1 MKYLVL
7 AVLLLSGPGL
17 QLLTSVRDRN
27 AAVATGTAAYRRGEA
42 AQAVEAFETAVATGT
57 RRTPDPRLLLNLAH
71 AQTRAGQLAPAYATY
86 ERLLTG
92 SPAALSSVARQQ
104 LAVQAAQRGQLAQ
117 ALGLLRQALLLD
129 PHNAGARFDYEV
141 LSEYLAKRPNAPKM
155 HPPPTPKE
163 KNKNAAD
170 EKPSPEKNGAA
181 QNQPAEKEGSDRK
194 GEVND
199 QKPSPALPTGPPAA
213 RPDAT
218 GRPDQRQ
225 PSAAP
230 GSTAVGGRTL
240 GNGIPQPLP
249 SGEEP
254 GQQRG
259 LDRSASASAPTPN
272 GRSNRPG
279 TEAATPADVQLQTQR
294 ERLQAMNLSPAQAR
308 QLLETLRAQEQQYLQ
323 QLARP
328 AAQKPDP
335 NKPTW

>member
-1 MKYLVL
+1 MKQLVL
-7 AVLLLSGPGL
+7 IILLLSGPGL

-27 AAVATGTAAYRRGEA
+27 EAVATGTAAYRRGEA
-42 AQAVEAFETAVATGT
+42 ALAVHAFETALDAKA

-71 AQTRAGQLAPAYATY
+71 AQTRAGQLVPAQATY
-86 ERLLTG
+86 GRLLVG

-104 LAVQAAQRGQLAQ
+104 LAVQVAQQGQLAQ
-117 ALGLLRQALLLD
+117 AIGLLRQALVLD
-129 PHNAGARFDYEV
+129 PQNAGARFDYEV
-141 LSEYLAKRPNAPKM
+141 LSEYLAKRPNTPKIPT
-155 HPPPTPKE
+155 PPSPKE
-163 KNKNAAD
+163 KGAAE
-170 EKPSPEKNGAA
+170 EKLSPEKNGAA
-181 QNQPAEKEGSDRK
+181 QNQPAEKAGTDRK
-194 GEVND
+194 GEIND
-199 QKPSPALPTGPPAA
+199 QKPGTAPPTGPPDS
-213 RPDAT
+213 RPYPA
-218 GRPDQRQ
+218 GQPDPRR

-230 GSTAVGGRTL
+230 DGAAAGGRTL
-240 GNGIPQPLP
+240 GNGARQPLP

-259 LDRSASASAPTPN
+259 LDRSGRASAPTAG

-328 AAQKPDP
+328 AATKPDP

>member
-1 MKYLVL
+1 MKYLVMV
-7 AVLLLSGPGL
+7 VLLLSGPGL
-17 QLLTSVRDRN
+17 QLLTRVRDRN
-27 AAVATGTAAYRRGEA
+27 EAVATGAAAYRRGEA
-42 AQAVEAFETAVATGT
+42 GLAVYAFENALAAKT
-57 RRTPDPRLLLNLAH
+57 RHPDPRLLLNLAH
-71 AQTRAGQLAPAYATY
+71 AQTRAGLLAPAQATY
-86 ERLLTG
+86 GRLLTG

-104 LAVQAAQRGQLAQ
+104 LAVQAARQGQLAQ
-117 ALGLLRQALLLD
+117 AISLLRQALILN

-141 LSEYLAKRPNAPKM
+141 LSEYLAKRPNAPKI
-155 HPPPTPKE
+155 PTPPTPQE
-163 KNKNAAD
+163 KNAAD
-170 EKPSPEKNGAA
+170 EKTAPAKDGAA
-181 QNQPAEKEGSDRK
+181 QNQPAEKAGTARQ

-199 QKPSPALPTGPPAA
+199 QKPSPVPPAGPPDA
-213 RPDAT
+213 RPDPA
-218 GRPDQRQ
+218 GQPDPRQ

-230 GSTAVGGRTL
+230 GSTAAGGRTL
-240 GNGIPQPLP
+240 GNGAQQPLP

-259 LDRSASASAPTPN
+259 LDRSAGASSPLPN

-328 AAQKPDP
+328 AAQRPDP

>member
-1 MKYLVL
+1 MKYLGL
-7 AVLLLSGPGL
+7 AILLLSGPGL
-17 QLLTSVRDRN
+17 RLLTSVRDRN
-27 AAVATGTAAYRRGEA
+27 VAVAAGTAAYRKGDA
-42 AQAVEAFETAVATGT
+42 AVAVYAFENALAAKS

-71 AQTRAGQLAPAYATY
+71 AQTRAGLLAPAHATY

-117 ALGLLRQALLLD
+117 AVGLLRQALLLD
-129 PHNAGARFDYEV
+129 PRNAGARFDYEV
-141 LSEYLAKRPNAPKM
+141 LSEYLAKRPNAPQM
-155 HPPPTPKE
+155 PTPPGPSKE
-163 KNKNAAD
+163 KKPED
-170 EKPSPEKNGAA
+170 EKTSPEKTGTA
-181 QNQPAEKEGSDRK
+181 QNQPAEKAGTDRK

-213 RPDAT
+213 RPDAA
-218 GRPDQRQ
+218 GQPNPRQ

-230 GSTAVGGRTL
+230 GSTAAGGRTL
-240 GNGIPQPLP
+240 GNGNRQPIPT
-249 SGEEP
+249 GEEP

-259 LDRSASASAPTPN
+259 LDRSAGASSPTPN
-272 GRSNRPG
+272 ARSNRPG
-279 TEAATPADVQLQTQR
+279 TEAATSADVQLQTQR

>member
-1 MKYLVL
+1 MKYWVL
-7 AVLLLSGPGL
+7 AALLLSGPGL
-17 QLLTSVRDRN
+17 QLLTRVRDRN
-27 AAVATGTAAYRRGEA
+27 EAVATGTAAYRRGETA
-42 AQAVEAFETAVATGT
+42 LAVYAFENALNAKA
-57 RRTPDPRLLLNLAH
+57 RRPADPRLLLNLAH
-71 AQTRAGQLAPAYATY
+71 AQTRAGMLVPAQATY

-104 LAVQAAQRGQLAQ
+104 LAVQAARQGKLAQ
-117 ALGLLRQALLLD
+117 AIGLLRQALILN
-129 PHNAGARFDYEV
+129 PGNAGARYDYEV
-141 LSEYLAKRPNAPKM
+141 LIEYLGKRPNAPKIP
-155 HPPPTPKE
+155 PPPTPKE
-163 KNKNAAD
+163 KNAAD
-170 EKPSPEKNGAA
+170 EKAAPEKNGTA
-181 QNQPAEKEGSDRK
+181 QNQPAEKAGTDRQ

-199 QKPSPALPTGPPAA
+199 SKPSPVPPTGPPDS
-213 RPDAT
+213 RPDPA
-218 GRPDQRQ
+218 GQPDQRQ

-230 GSTAVGGRTL
+230 ASAAAGGRTL
-240 GNGIPQPLP
+240 GNGTRQPLP

-259 LDRSASASAPTPN
+259 LDRSAGASSPTAN
-272 GRSNRPG
+272 GRSNHPG

-328 AAQKPDP
+328 PAQKPNP